1 MYFSCTAIHIGIS
14 FDPVSYKAIFWGFSC
29 ETEQDNATFFLGP
42 GEGESGYHYKRG
54 ILSSLFILT
63 ICSKISME
71 FSVLRISL
79 KDLKMTPRVVQ
90 GIMLNKVAI
99 FFVGTKYVSSPC
111 SGSSCNQHFKFS
123 TTLVK

>member
-1 MYFSCTAIHIGIS
+1 MHFCRTAIHIGIS

-42 GEGESGYHYKRG
+42 GEGESGYHYTRG

-99 FFVGTKYVSSPC
+99 FFVGTKYVSPPC